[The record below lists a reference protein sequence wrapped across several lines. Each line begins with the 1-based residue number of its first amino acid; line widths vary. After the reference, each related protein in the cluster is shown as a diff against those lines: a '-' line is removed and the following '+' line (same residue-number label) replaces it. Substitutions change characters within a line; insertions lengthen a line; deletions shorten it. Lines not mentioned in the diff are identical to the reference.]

1 MIEPHPLR
9 LRGTTLILLAW
20 IPGAMAAQPA
30 HLVTID
36 SMRFQPE
43 SLVVRP
49 GDRVTWVN
57 KDLVPHT
64 ATHGDFDSRNIK
76 PGASWTFIPRK
87 PGTYNYVCTFHPGMK
102 GVLIVR
108 EKGDQP

>member
-1 MIEPHPLR
+1 MIKPSALWAA
-9 LRGTTLILLAW
+9 LLLFQGLIPCA
-20 IPGAMAAQPA
+20 GAAPSA
-30 HLVTID
+30 HVITID

-64 ATHGDFDSRNIK
+64 ATQGEFDSGNIK
-76 PGASWTFIPRK
+76 PTGTWTFVPRK
-87 PGTYNYVCTFHPGMK
+87 PGAYHYICTYHPLMK
-102 GVLIVR
+102 GVLIVK
-108 EKGDQP
+108 EKGDSP